1 MEITIDYESSW
12 RNSFL
17 DGNNNEPLPKKGRD
31 YVASSTTLKKDAKNF
46 IRRDITLDTVIGVLN
61 RLIGDQRKL
70 YQARATNDYFF
81 KDIEPLVTFEY
92 KQFEKISNE
101 VVYLRNMKGSYD
113 QNSFCGM
120 IKTNDPLLT
129 ADYAMEL
136 WSVLALDFSEL
147 LAFILTGDAPVKSV
161 ALNPISIMARFAE
174 IDKFKLADLDFL
186 PAFEKLQSH
195 FDEYRDMD
203 VSNVKK
209 ATLFYCGALYL
220 KVEQLKQ
227 RFDLSSGL
235 SKNGLL
241 AGISKKNVT
250 EKDFM
255 KRFTTGGGKL
265 IYGNP
270 YILKQWIKGGEGEK
284 ISMLTKASGKL
295 IIKLDIPRE
304 KAREIESMIDCAG
317 VSSFYLG
324 KKGLAYVSNLR

>member
-1 MEITIDYESSW
+1 MEITIDYEASW

-46 IRRDITLDTVIGVLN
+46 IRRDITLDTVMGILN

-70 YQARATNDYFF
+70 YQARATDDYFF
-81 KDIEPLVTFEY
+81 KEIEPLITFED
-92 KQFEKISNE
+92 KSDKVSSE

-120 IKTNDPLLT
+120 IKTSDPLLT
-129 ADYAMEL
+129 ADYSAEL
-136 WSVLALDFSEL
+136 WGVLAMDLPDV
-147 LAFILTGDAPVKSV
+147 LAFIVTGNDSLKKI
-161 ALNPISIMARFAE
+161 ALNPLTITARFAE
-174 IDKFKLADLDFL
+174 IDKFKLTDIDYFA
-186 PAFEKLQSH
+186 AFEKLQRH
-195 FDEYRDMD
+195 FDEYRDM
-203 VSNVKK
+203 NAETVKK
-209 ATLFYCGALYL
+209 ATSFYCGALYL

-270 YILKQWIKGGEGEK
+270 YILKERIKGEGEK

-295 IIKLDIPRE
+295 IIKLDISRE
-304 KAREIESMIDCAG
+304 KAREIENMIDCAG

>member
-1 MEITIDYESSW
+1 M
-12 RNSFL
+12 
-17 DGNNNEPLPKKGRD
+17 
-31 YVASSTTLKKDAKNF
+31 
-46 IRRDITLDTVIGVLN
+46 
-61 RLIGDQRKL
+61 
-70 YQARATNDYFF
+70 
-81 KDIEPLVTFEY
+81 
-92 KQFEKISNE
+92 
-101 VVYLRNMKGSYD
+101 
-113 QNSFCGM
+113 
-120 IKTNDPLLT
+120 
-129 ADYAMEL
+129 
-136 WSVLALDFSEL
+136 LDFPEL
-147 LAFILTGDAPVKSV
+147 LAFIETGDAPVKSV

-174 IDKFKLADLDFL
+174 IDKFKLADVNFL

-195 FDEYRDMD
+195 FEEYRDMD
-203 VSNVKK
+203 VSSVKK

-220 KVEQLKQ
+220 KVEHLKQ

-270 YILKQWIKGGEGEK
+270 YILKERIKGEGERT
-284 ISMLTKASGKL
+284 SMLTKASGKL
-295 IIKLDIPRE
+295 IIKLDVPLE

>member
-1 MEITIDYESSW
+1 MEITIDYEASW

-31 YVASSTTLKKDAKNF
+31 YIASSTTLKKDVKNF
-46 IRRDITLDTVIGVLN
+46 IHRDITLDTVMGVLN

-70 YQARATNDYFF
+70 YQARATDDYFF
-81 KDIEPLVTFEY
+81 KDIESLITFED
-92 KQFEKISNE
+92 KSDKVSSE

-120 IKTNDPLLT
+120 IKTSDPLLN
-129 ADYAMEL
+129 ADYAAEL

-161 ALNPISIMARFAE
+161 VLNPISIMARFAE

-186 PAFEKLQSH
+186 AAFEKLQSH
-195 FDEYRDMD
+195 FEEYRDM
-203 VSNVKK
+203 NAETVKK

-220 KVEQLKQ
+220 KVEQLKE

-270 YILKQWIKGGEGEK
+270 YILKERIKGEGERT
-284 ISMLTKASGKL
+284 SMLTKASGKL
-295 IIKLDIPRE
+295 IIKLDISRE
-304 KAREIESMIDCAG
+304 KAREIENMIDCAG

>member
-1 MEITIDYESSW
+1 MEITIDYEASW

-31 YVASSTTLKKDAKNF
+31 YIASSTTLKKDANNF
-46 IRRDITLDTVIGVLN
+46 IRRDVTLDTVMGILN

-70 YQARATNDYFF
+70 YQARATHDYFF
-81 KDIEPLVTFEY
+81 KDIESLITFED
-92 KQFEKISNE
+92 KSNSVSSE

-120 IKTNDPLLT
+120 IKTSDPLLN
-129 ADYAMEL
+129 ADYAAEL
-136 WSVLALDFSEL
+136 WSVLALDFPEL
-147 LAFILTGDAPVKSV
+147 LTFIETGDAPVKSV

-186 PAFEKLQSH
+186 AAFEKLQRH
-195 FDEYRDMD
+195 FEEYRDMD
-203 VSNVKK
+203 VNNVKK
-209 ATLFYCGALYL
+209 VTLFYCGALYL

-270 YILKQWIKGGEGEK
+270 YILKERIKGEGERT
-284 ISMLTKASGKL
+284 SMLTKASGKL

-304 KAREIESMIDCAG
+304 KAREIENMITCAG

>member
-1 MEITIDYESSW
+1 MEITIDYEASW

-31 YVASSTTLKKDAKNF
+31 YVASSTTLKKDVKNF
-46 IRRDITLDTVIGVLN
+46 IRRDVTLDTVMGVLN

-70 YQARATNDYFF
+70 YQARATHDYFF
-81 KDIEPLVTFEY
+81 KDIESLITFED
-92 KQFEKISNE
+92 KSNSVSSE

-120 IKTNDPLLT
+120 IKTSDPLLN
-129 ADYAMEL
+129 ADYAAEL
-136 WSVLALDFSEL
+136 WSVLGLDFSEV
-147 LAFILTGDAPVKSV
+147 LAFIETGDAPVKSV
-161 ALNPISIMARFAE
+161 ALNPISIMAHFAE

-186 PAFEKLQSH
+186 AAFEKLQRH
-195 FDEYRDMD
+195 FEEYRDMD
-203 VSNVKK
+203 VNSVKK

-220 KVEQLKQ
+220 KVEQLKE

-270 YILKQWIKGGEGEK
+270 YILKERIKGEGERT
-284 ISMLTKASGKL
+284 SMLTKASGKL

-304 KAREIESMIDCAG
+304 KAREIENMIDCAG